1 MKRQKICIIGG
12 GLTGLVTAI
21 SLSKLNCEIDLVA
34 ESVNQKAKSGRTI
47 AISENNFD
55 FLNKLNIS
63 KSFKKK
69 IWSCSIMKLYTEIEN
84 EKFSEIFELNN
95 NGKSKKILYIVENSK
110 MLKLMMSKI
119 KQIKSISVKSHKR
132 ICEINTSG
140 SLKSIKF
147 DNNNYKYNLIIICTG
162 RNSSLVK
169 NIFKNQIIENS
180 YKETSITTILHHDS
194 IKNNAARQFFLDNGI
209 LALLPI
215 SNTKT
220 SIVWSVK
227 KDMYEKNDL
236 LIKRKIK
243 FYAKK
248 YLKNITFVTKIEYE
262 NLNLLIRNKYYQDRT
277 LLFGDALHTVH
288 PFVGQGFNMT
298 LRDLKCLEK
307 MLNKKINLG
316 LDIGS
321 LDILSE
327 FSSETKPR
335 NFAFSIGVDLLK
347 NFLSFKKL
355 RSDIL
360 KILNKNNFAKDI
372 FFNIADKGFKF

>member
-1 MKRQKICIIGG
+1 MNSPILTKI
-12 GLTGLVTAI
+12 
-21 SLSKLNCEIDLVA
+21 
-34 ESVNQKAKSGRTI
+34 
-47 AISENNFD
+47 NNF
-55 FLNKLNIS
+55 
-63 KSFKKK
+63 
-69 IWSCSIMKLYTEIEN
+69 
-84 EKFSEIFELNN
+84 
-95 NGKSKKILYIVENSK
+95 
-110 MLKLMMSKI
+110 
-119 KQIKSISVKSHKR
+119 
-132 ICEINTSG
+132 
-140 SLKSIKF
+140 
-147 DNNNYKYNLIIICTG
+147 
-162 RNSSLVK
+162 
-169 NIFKNQIIENS
+169 
-180 YKETSITTILHHDS
+180 
-194 IKNNAARQFFLDNGI
+194 
-209 LALLPI
+209 
-215 SNTKT
+215 
-220 SIVWSVK
+220 
-227 KDMYEKNDL
+227 
-236 LIKRKIK
+236 
-243 FYAKK
+243 
-248 YLKNITFVTKIEYE
+248 LKNITFATKIEYE